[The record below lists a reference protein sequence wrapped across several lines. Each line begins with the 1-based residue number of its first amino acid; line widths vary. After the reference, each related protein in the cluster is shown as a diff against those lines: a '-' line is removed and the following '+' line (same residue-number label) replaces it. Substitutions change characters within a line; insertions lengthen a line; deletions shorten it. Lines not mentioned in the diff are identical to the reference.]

1 MKIPRRSRP
10 SVMDIY
16 NLDSSGI
23 DAPEVSFSLLSACNF
38 WGEEQWLVLLK

>member
-1 MKIPRRSRP
+1 MKIPHRSRP

-23 DAPEVSFSLLSACNF
+23 DAPEVSFSLLSACDF
-38 WGEEQWLVLLK
+38 WGEQWLVLLK